1 MCLGLHFAWAE
12 LYIGLA
18 NVFRRLDFE
27 LVETGEDSVTMAKEF
42 FLAAPKEGTQ
52 GVRVRVK

>member
-1 MCLGLHFAWAE
+1 MCLGMHFAWAG

-27 LVETGEDSVTMAKEF
+27 LVETEVDSVAMAKEYF
-42 FLAAPKEGTQ
+42 IAMPKKGTQ